1 MAMTEHR
8 EADDLARAEARAI
21 AAEARLRSQT
31 MLLAEAG
38 HRLKTALAVINGW
51 ATTLDERW
59 DHLDD
64 GRRRQGVAVIR
75 RTSSGMAEDARR
87 LLDDARAEMRL
98 LDLAPVAIDLRDV
111 LEVNV
116 AMLEG
121 MSQTHAIAHVTPPDV
136 DVVVSVDPSALQQIL
151 GHLLEN
157 AVKYS
162 PDGTTVTVSARRD
175 DDAVLIDVTDDG
187 VGLPTD
193 IDVFAPFER
202 GDTDTDGV
210 GLGLYIVRNLVRAMG
225 GEVTATSN
233 PERGSTFSVRLPA

>member
-1 MAMTEHR
+1 MAMTEER
-8 EADDLARAEARAI
+8 EAERLAQAEARAV
-21 AAEARLRSQT
+21 AAEGRLRSQT

-51 ATTLDERW
+51 ATTLEERW

-64 GRRRQGVAVIR
+64 ARRRQGISVIR
-75 RTSSGMAEDARR
+75 RTSAGMADDARR

-98 LDLAPVAIDLRDV
+98 LDLAPVTIDLRDA

-121 MSQTHAIAHVTPPDV
+121 LSQTHAICHLTPPDV
-136 DVVVSVDPSALQQIL
+136 DVVVRVDPSALQQIL

-162 PDGTTVTVSARRD
+162 PDGSNVTVAARRD
-175 DDAVLIDVTDDG
+175 GSGVLIDVTDDG
-187 VGLPTD
+187 VGLPQD

-202 GDTDTDGV
+202 GDTSTDGA

-233 PERGSTFSVRLPA
+233 PDRGSTFSVRLPA

>member
-1 MAMTEHR
+1 
-8 EADDLARAEARAI
+8 
-21 AAEARLRSQT
+21 
-31 MLLAEAG
+31 
-38 HRLKTALAVINGW
+38 
-51 ATTLDERW
+51 
-59 DHLDD
+59 
-64 GRRRQGVAVIR
+64 
-75 RTSSGMAEDARR
+75 
-87 LLDDARAEMRL
+87 MRL

-121 MSQTHAIAHVTPPDV
+121 LSQTHAIAHATQPDA
-136 DVVVSVDPSALQQIL
+136 DVVVSVDPAALQQVL

-162 PDGTTVTVSARRD
+162 PDGTTVTVAARRD
-175 DDAVLIDVTDDG
+175 DVGVLIDVTDAG
-187 VGLPTD
+187 VGLPDD

-202 GDTDTDGV
+202 GDTDTEGA